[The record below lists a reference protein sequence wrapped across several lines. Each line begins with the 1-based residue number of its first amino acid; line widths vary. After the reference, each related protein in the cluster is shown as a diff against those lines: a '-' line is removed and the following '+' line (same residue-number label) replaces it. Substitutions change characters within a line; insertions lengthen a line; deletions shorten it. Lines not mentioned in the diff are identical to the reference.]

1 MNYLK
6 AIKIKLQNLYLILLK
21 VKVKLNLLDYLITM
35 PKKKTKI
42 IINSKK
48 EDYLKMCLKLPVDY
62 LEIAIIKVNL
72 LEDYSVMLEVLV
84 EDFLITL
91 IPVEDFLELI
101 ILKIKEDYSLQ
112 IMIVN
117 LLVVYSLIYLII
129 INLEHY
135 FLMLMPML
143 IIIMK
148 EMKMEKMMVKSQD
161 KTPLKLIKIRP
172 LNLNTKI

>member
-1 MNYLK
+1 MRK
-6 AIKIKLQNLYLILLK
+6 TKLQNLYLILLK

-72 LEDYSVMLEVLV
+72 LEDYSVMLEVLEV
-84 EDFLITL
+84 DFLITL

-101 ILKIKEDYSLQ
+101 ILKIREDYSLQ

-148 EMKMEKMMVKSQD
+148 EMKMEKMMVKFLD